1 MRFSLESRI
10 CRSETTR
17 QSLMQSDGQV
27 VIVTGA
33 ARLCRLFGRRR
44 AKIGLIDR
52 EKGRL
57 DAFAEELRESGVS
70 CAAAAVD
77 ISQRKRVQSAVRQV
91 VGILGTPDIL
101 ISCVLVAARSD
112 RLRGR
117 EKLIGLLDYGITP
130 ERKPDLRM
138 RRESSADLRHSSG

>member
-1 MRFSLESRI
+1 MGGRSRSTIMRALS
-10 CRSETTR
+10 RSEP
-17 QSLMQSDGQV
+17 
-27 VIVTGA
+27 
-33 ARLCRLFGRRR
+33 

-57 DAFAEELRESGVS
+57 AAFAEELRQSGVS

-77 ISQRKRVQSAVRQV
+77 ISQRERVQSAVRQV

-101 ISCVLVAARSD
+101 ISCVLVAPRSD

-117 EKLIGLLDYGITP
+117 EKLIGLLD
-130 ERKPDLRM
+130 
-138 RRESSADLRHSSG
+138 